1 MTPEWG
7 EVLAVLDNDPHIQL
21 MMTTEHA
28 KLLIILR
35 KHQGLSQAIGL
46 ADLAQTM
53 GYGRGRSGQRMVQV
67 LKRDLVEAGEP
78 IGSSTSG
85 KGGGY
90 YWIVSP
96 AEIQATL
103 HQYCGRFY
111 STSVL
116 IKKMKALLPTEAS
129 PQQTMRWGD

>member
-1 MTPEWG
+1 MTYTP
-7 EVLAVLDNDPHIQL
+7 AHRR
-21 MMTTEHA
+21 
-28 KLLIILR
+28 LLGILR
-35 KHQGLSQAIGL
+35 HHRGITQAIELKAL
-46 ADLAQTM
+46 ARSM
-53 GYGRGRSGQRMVQV
+53 GYGAGKSGTRRVQV